1 MLTGLIGH
9 GDGSLAGQT
18 RERVWPA
25 RLRGWK
31 VPVVSR
37 GYERPQRV
45 SERQSRGEAE
55 GTTEF
60 FGC

>member
-1 MLTGLIGH
+1 MLTELQEDH
-9 GDGSLAGQT
+9 
-18 RERVWPA
+18 
-25 RLRGWK
+25 WK

-37 GYERPQRV
+37 GYERPQRL

-60 FGC
+60 FGCQDSKRAVGKDKEKMNKG